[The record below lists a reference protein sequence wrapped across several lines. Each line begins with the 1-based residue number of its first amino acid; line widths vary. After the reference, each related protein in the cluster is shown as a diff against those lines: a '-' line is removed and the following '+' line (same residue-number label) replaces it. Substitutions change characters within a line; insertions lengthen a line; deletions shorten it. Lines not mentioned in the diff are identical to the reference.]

1 MHVLNRMHFHGIQET
16 YNHVSAGSIFCV
28 EEETYWMVYRKLVL
42 LFNSFNS
49 PHQLKI
55 KLII

>member
-28 EEETYWMVYRKLVL
+28 EEETY
-42 LFNSFNS
+42 
-49 PHQLKI
+49 
-55 KLII
+55 